1 MSRKVPVKIGQCSK
15 AMLEGFSGKA
25 SYFRSLLLKCCV
37 VKVFILRSTSTVL
50 LRPCKKNYMFLVR
63 NFQKSRA
70 RVRFFIS
77 FFCENERQIYP
88 KPVKSGD
95 HLQHYEEPEC

>member
-15 AMLEGFSGKA
+15 AMLEGFYGKA

-50 LRPCKKNYMFLVR
+50 LTDLQICDQYDVGMQSFLHV
-63 NFQKSRA
+63 
-70 RVRFFIS
+70 
-77 FFCENERQIYP
+77 
-88 KPVKSGD
+88 
-95 HLQHYEEPEC
+95 